1 MRRRARADFAYGNAR
16 LRSRKRDLLSVE
28 DLTRLVGKDVEGLLA
43 ALDAT
48 PYRSDVQLALT
59 RHHGSRRM
67 HEAIRLHLARSLEQ
81 MRGFYDGCARELV
94 DLLLSRF
101 DVQNVLAVL
110 RAQLGSARCGEQ
122 AMLAVV
128 PMGWLSDPVA
138 REILRQQEPA
148 RAVTLLCR
156 WSPDPGQAA
165 ALRTGYD
172 EYERSHDLAALDRS
186 ILADHYA
193 RLAAALERTG
203 RDGQTLR
210 RFVRETVDD
219 TNLLT
224 ALRLRGALERGEVAQ
239 LALDGH
245 LMPGG
250 SVTAAQLASAALG
263 PASASDL
270 AGLEGRRW
278 QGPLD
283 RWATTGDVP
292 SLELQL
298 EQARA
303 SGATRLLSH
312 GDPLSIDV
320 PLAFSVALESE
331 ARQLRLLTEA
341 AVRGTEPDHVRHA
354 LFQPVSR

>member
-1 MRRRARADFAYGNAR
+1 MKRRARADFAYGNAR
-16 LRSRKRDLLSVE
+16 LRSRTRDLLSVE

-48 PYRSDVQLALT
+48 PYTSDVQIALT
-59 RHHGSRRM
+59 RHHGSRRL

-81 MRGFYDGCARELV
+81 MRGFYDGSARELV

-101 DVQNVLAVL
+101 DLQNLLAVL
-110 RAQLGSARCGEQ
+110 RAQLGSARGAEP

-128 PMGWLSDPVA
+128 PMGWLTEPVV

-148 RAVTLLCR
+148 RAVALLCR
-156 WSPDPGQAA
+156 WTPDAAQAM
-165 ALRTGYD
+165 ALRAGYD

-186 ILADHYA
+186 IVADHYA

-210 RFVRETVDD
+210 RFVQETVDD
-219 TNLLT
+219 TNLLS
-224 ALRLRGALERGEVAQ
+224 ALRLRGALERGELTQ
-239 LALDGH
+239 LALHGE
-245 LMPGG
+245 LLPGG
-250 SVTAAQLASAALG
+250 SFTAAQLTSAALG
-263 PASASDL
+263 PASATDL
-270 AGLEGRRW
+270 VGLERRRW

-283 RWATTGDVP
+283 RWARTGDVP
-292 SLELQL
+292 CLELQL

-303 SGATRLLSH
+303 SGATRLLSQ

-320 PLAFSVALESE
+320 PLAYSVALESE
-331 ARQLRLLTEA
+331 ARRLRLLTEA
-341 AVRGTEPDHVRHA
+341 AVRGREPDHVRKA
-354 LFQPVSR
+354 LFEQVPT